1 MAALGTVTCDL
12 DRTIKIVAIGGQ
24 TRDAEN
30 ARPGHTYMNKQNRGA
45 LLDRVVKA
53 AEASLAARNY
63 VSPVDVLVGIGWLDP
78 GTLER
83 WRRGQVDCLERVV
96 QANLPRISEAMKLF
110 RVWAAGKGLSPSETQ
125 YVARSP
131 GAADSAV

>member
-1 MAALGTVTCDL
+1 
-12 DRTIKIVAIGGQ
+12 
-24 TRDAEN
+24 
-30 ARPGHTYMNKQNRGA
+30 MNKQNRGA